1 MMHPLFLLYLIDM
14 FSEKIVNVC
23 EKVSISGRTTAVV
36 RSHISCCAH
45 IHHVLCSRSSAV
57 VRSSVYTETKLPNPL
72 EKVGWGIVFR
82 AHVQGVKKVWNS
94 VICAICMSF
103 FWFFFC
109 LHIFFLTFAIVK
121 YISNASTHSK
131 YK

>member
-45 IHHVLCSRSSAV
+45 VHHVLCSRSSAV

-82 AHVQGVKKVWNS
+82 AHVQGGKKVWNS

-103 FWFFFC
+103 FLFFFC

>member
-45 IHHVLCSRSSAV
+45 VHHVLCSRSSAV
-57 VRSSVYTETKLPNPL
+57 VRSSVHTETKLPNPL
-72 EKVGWGIVFR
+72 ENVGWGIVFR

-103 FWFFFC
+103 FLFFFC

-121 YISNASTHSK
+121 YISNASTHS
-131 YK
+131 